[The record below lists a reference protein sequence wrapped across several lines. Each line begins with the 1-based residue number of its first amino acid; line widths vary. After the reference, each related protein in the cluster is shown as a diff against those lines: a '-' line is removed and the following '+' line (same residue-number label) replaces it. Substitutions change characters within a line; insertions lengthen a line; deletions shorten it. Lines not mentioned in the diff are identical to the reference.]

1 MDETEMGK
9 QQKKNTPIEKPQSIG
24 GGQMTCQL
32 CGNDRFDIH
41 TGKIDSKWGV
51 TALKVD
57 LVICT
62 QCKYTHL
69 FYKGRTIWDF
79 D

>member
-1 MDETEMGK
+1 MGSR
-9 QQKKNTPIEKPQSIG
+9 KKLKRNVKIEQPPSIG
-24 GGQMTCQL
+24 GGEFACQL
-32 CGNDRFDIH
+32 CGNDTFDIEI
-41 TGKIDSKWGV
+41 GKVDSKWGV

-57 LVICT
+57 LLICT

-69 FYKGRTIWDF
+69 FFKGRTIWDF